1 MVIFGSQFK
10 RIPWNNKALGVK
22 NRRPCFC
29 TDFERRH
36 SQESMHSDL
45 HLHDVSF
52 DGSETG
58 DIGVVV
64 WWEVGPHSVKTGVLT
79 WGTVLST
86 SLFDCTSMISSR
98 EVPSFRSLAV
108 AVWDDSR
115 DNPGERE

>member
-1 MVIFGSQFK
+1 
-10 RIPWNNKALGVK
+10 
-22 NRRPCFC
+22 
-29 TDFERRH
+29 
-36 SQESMHSDL
+36 MHSDL

-58 DIGVVV
+58 DIGVVWGGKIGEMRIMKTFEGGMSCSEQTV